1 MAVVNLNI
9 PFDAELLLEEI
20 GVCIV
25 STWLERKGISC
36 ISKEQAD
43 NYVNIEKSMGTVPF
57 YKLLVD
63 NIESGKLSLELIAGH
78 VITRKMMNTAERVAN
93 KPQ

>member
-1 MAVVNLNI
+1 MGTMNFMVPLDTDNL
-9 PFDAELLLEEI
+9 LQEI
-20 GVCIV
+20 GINSVI
-25 STWLERKGISC
+25 SWLEQKGYSC
-36 ISKEQAD
+36 LSPVEASK
-43 NYVNIEKSMGTVPF
+43 YVNVEKSIGTGPF
-57 YKLLVD
+57 YNLLVD